1 MVYPAI
7 GSYHVVTALVSYVR
21 EARQRDETDGQV
33 CVVCHI
39 GGNLIGE
46 CSVV

>member
-7 GSYHVVTALVSYVR
+7 GSYHVVTTLVSYVR
-21 EARQRDETDGQV
+21 EAQQRDGTDGEV
-33 CVVCHI
+33 RVECHI

>member
-7 GSYHVVTALVSYVR
+7 GSYHVVTTLVSYVR
-21 EARQRDETDGQV
+21 EARQRDETDGEV
-33 CVVCHI
+33 RVECHI

>member
-21 EARQRDETDGQV
+21 EARQRDETDGEV
-33 CVVCHI
+33 RVECHI

-46 CSVV
+46 CCVV

>member
-21 EARQRDETDGQV
+21 EARQRDETDSQV

-39 GGNLIGE
+39 GGNLIVE

>member
-7 GSYHVVTALVSYVR
+7 GTYHVVTALVSYVR

-33 CVVCHI
+33 CVECHI

>member
-7 GSYHVVTALVSYVR
+7 GSYHVVTTLVSYVR
-21 EARQRDETDGQV
+21 EARQRDETDSQV
-33 CVVCHI
+33 CVECHI

>member
-7 GSYHVVTALVSYVR
+7 GSYHVVTTLVSYVR

-33 CVVCHI
+33 CVECHI

>member
-7 GSYHVVTALVSYVR
+7 GSYNVVMALVSNVR
-21 EARQRDETDGQV
+21 EARQRDETDGEV
-33 CVVCHI
+33 RVECHI